1 MPAPVRMLGRMAPVS
16 GSMTAPLDVL
26 EVEADAED
34 GGGGRDDVTTR
45 RGGGHCCWVAIFL
58 FASCFVPQ
66 YSLPCFLALS
76 TLQLAPSILLRSLIS
91 SAVVDCNVLQ

>member
-1 MPAPVRMLGRMAPVS
+1 MAPVS

-45 RGGGHCCWVAIFL
+45 RGGGCCCWAAIFL
-58 FASCFVPQ
+58 WVPLCPNLPLTDHFAICCFDFLLDFIGCRRLHRLAFNFRPSQ
-66 YSLPCFLALS
+66 EPFYSD
-76 TLQLAPSILLRSLIS
+76 
-91 SAVVDCNVLQ
+91 VKMY